1 MRSPKAFFRLSE
13 LDRTSFPEFRDRA
26 LRVEDEGVSS
36 EPRSYPGYPHWP
48 LERLRPRLWP
58 ALDRMLAARRS
69 VQVLG
74 VELPSRRTLSRILQF
89 AHGINAD
96 RGRGPVP
103 SAGGLQALELYL
115 VALEKGWLPAGLY
128 HYDRAAHLLAQVA
141 AGAERREWA
150 ERVPAMQLVG
160 GGALL
165 WVLVGDAARVER
177 KYGERAYRFLLLEAG
192 HLLQNLCLLSASLG
206 LATVPLGGYL
216 EQEVARAF
224 VLSPTDV
231 VLYVGICGNAKK

>member
-1 MRSPKAFFRLSE
+1 MRSPKEFFQLSE

-26 LRVEDEGVSS
+26 LRGEEERLPS

-48 LERLRPRLWP
+48 LDRLRPRLWP
-58 ALDRMLAARRS
+58 ALDRVLAARRS

-74 VELPSRRTLSRILQF
+74 TELLGRRVLSRLLQF
-89 AHGINAD
+89 AHGITAD
-96 RGRGPVP
+96 RHRGPVP

-115 VALEKGWLPAGLY
+115 VILEGGWLPAGLY
-128 HYDRAAHLLAQVA
+128 HHDRVRHLLAQVA
-141 AGAERREWA
+141 AGAARAEWQ
-150 ERVPAMQLVG
+150 ERVPAMHLVG

-165 WVLVGDAARVER
+165 WVLVGDGARVER

-192 HLLQNLCLLSASLG
+192 HLLQNLCLLSTSLG

-216 EQEVARAF
+216 EQDLARAF
-224 VLSPTDV
+224 VLPPTDV
-231 VLYVGICGNAKK
+231 VLYVGVCGKAPR